1 MADESSKI
9 PEKTVEQIFDER
21 YPLDKWEDSNYSIL
35 DKFSM
40 RGRKGFVTGAAG
52 GLGRNAAAALAQAG
66 ADVALVD
73 LPSQEG
79 KLTELA
85 KDMSERF
92 GTNVIALTCDV
103 TNVEQVAELKTQLV
117 EQLGTVDFAF
127 LNAGVNVPGDDQD
140 ATEEVWTRTININ
153 LNGTYRTGRIAHEIM
168 REHGHGGSLIFT
180 ASLSGHNANYM
191 MGSPTPV
198 NAYGATKAAIME
210 HSRYL
215 AAALAKDGI
224 RSNTISPGYVWSGIF
239 NGRIDM
245 PGHDAMLEVVPMHR
259 FGTND
264 EIASTVLFLASDAS
278 SYVTGT
284 DIRVDGGYSV
294 F

>member
-1 MADESSKI
+1 MAVESSQI

-21 YPLDKWEDSNYSIL
+21 YPLDKWKDSNYSIL

-52 GLGRNAAAALAQAG
+52 GLGRNAAAAL
-66 ADVALVD
+66 VD
-73 LPSQEG
+73 LPSQED

-103 TNVEQVAELKTQLV
+103 TDTVQVAELKTQLV

-210 HSRYL
+210 P
-215 AAALAKDGI
+215 I
-224 RSNTISPGYVWSGIF
+224 RRDFFMFISSWISKPRWLRS
-239 NGRIDM
+239 
-245 PGHDAMLEVVPMHR
+245 H
-259 FGTND
+259 
-264 EIASTVLFLASDAS
+264 
-278 SYVTGT
+278 
-284 DIRVDGGYSV
+284 
-294 F
+294 

>member
-1 MADESSKI
+1 MAEIED
-9 PEKTVEQIFDER
+9 IFDQR
-21 YPLDKWEDSNYSIL
+21 YPLDRWKDPEYSFM

-40 RGRKGFVTGAAG
+40 KGRKGFVTGAAG

-73 LPSQEG
+73 LPAKQER
-79 KLTELA
+79 LEELA
-85 KDMSERF
+85 AEIGARF
-92 GTNVIALTCDV
+92 EVNVIAEPCDV
-103 TNVEQVAELKTQLV
+103 TDPLQVVDLKQHLV
-117 EQLGTVDFAF
+117 DHLGTVDFAF

-140 ATEEVWTRTININ
+140 ATEEVWTKTIEIN
-153 LNGTYRTGRIAHEIM
+153 LNGAYRTARIAHEIM
-168 REHGHGGSLIFT
+168 
-180 ASLSGHNANYM
+180 HNANYM
-191 MGSPTPV
+191 MGGPTPV

-215 AAALAKDGI
+215 AAALARYGI

-245 PGHDAMLEVVPMHR
+245 AGHDAMLEVVPMHR

-264 EIASTVLFLASDAS
+264 EIASAVLFLAS
-278 SYVTGT
+278 GT
-284 DIRVDGGYSV
+284 DLRVDGGYSV

>member
-52 GLGRNAAAALAQAG
+52 GLGRN
-66 ADVALVD
+66 
-73 LPSQEG
+73 
-79 KLTELA
+79 
-85 KDMSERF
+85 
-92 GTNVIALTCDV
+92 ALTCDV

>member
-73 LPSQEG
+73 LPSQED

-103 TNVEQVAELKTQLV
+103 TNVEQVAELKTQLR
-117 EQLGTVDFAF
+117 GT
-127 LNAGVNVPGDDQD
+127 AGHRRLRVPQ
-140 ATEEVWTRTININ
+140 RRSQ
-153 LNGTYRTGRIAHEIM
+153 RTGRRSRRHRRSMDAHHQHQPQ
-168 REHGHGGSLIFT
+168 RHLP
-180 ASLSGHNANYM
+180 YR
-191 MGSPTPV
+191 P
-198 NAYGATKAAIME
+198 
-210 HSRYL
+210 
-215 AAALAKDGI
+215 
-224 RSNTISPGYVWSGIF
+224 
-239 NGRIDM
+239 
-245 PGHDAMLEVVPMHR
+245 HR
-259 FGTND
+259 
-264 EIASTVLFLASDAS
+264 A
-278 SYVTGT
+278 
-284 DIRVDGGYSV
+284 
-294 F
+294 

>member
-21 YPLDKWEDSNYSIL
+21 YPLDKWKDSNYSIL

-73 LPSQEG
+73 LPSQED

-103 TNVEQVAELKTQLV
+103 TDTVQVAELKT
-117 EQLGTVDFAF
+117 
-127 LNAGVNVPGDDQD
+127 
-140 ATEEVWTRTININ
+140 
-153 LNGTYRTGRIAHEIM
+153 
-168 REHGHGGSLIFT
+168 
-180 ASLSGHNANYM
+180 
-191 MGSPTPV
+191 
-198 NAYGATKAAIME
+198 
-210 HSRYL
+210 
-215 AAALAKDGI
+215 
-224 RSNTISPGYVWSGIF
+224 
-239 NGRIDM
+239 
-245 PGHDAMLEVVPMHR
+245 
-259 FGTND
+259 
-264 EIASTVLFLASDAS
+264 
-278 SYVTGT
+278 
-284 DIRVDGGYSV
+284 
-294 F
+294 

>member
-1 MADESSKI
+1 MK
-9 PEKTVEQIFDER
+9 
-21 YPLDKWEDSNYSIL
+21 
-35 DKFSM
+35 
-40 RGRKGFVTGAAG
+40 GRKGFVTGAAG

-73 LPSQEG
+73 LPSKKDQME
-79 KLTELA
+79 ELA
-85 KDMSERF
+85 SEMHALF
-92 GTNVIALTCDV
+92 GTNVIAEPCDI
-103 TNVEQVAELKTQLV
+103 TDPQQVEDLKQRLV
-117 EQLGTVDFAF
+117 DRLGTVDFAF
-127 LNAGVNVPGDDQD
+127 LNAGVNIPGDDQD
-140 ATEEVWTRTININ
+140 AGEEVWGKTIEIN
-153 LNGTYRTGRIAHEIM
+153 LNGAYRTARIAHEIM
-168 REHGHGGSLIFT
+168 REHEHGGSLVFT

-191 MGSPTPV
+191 AGGPTPV

-215 AAALAKDGI
+215 AAALSRYGI

-245 PGHDAMLEVVPMHR
+245 AGHDTMLEVVPMRR

-264 EIASTVLFLASDAS
+264 EIASAVLFLASDAS

-284 DIRVDGGYSV
+284 DLRVDGGYSV
-294 F
+294 Y

>member
-21 YPLDKWEDSNYSIL
+21 YPLDKWKDSNYSIL

-73 LPSQEG
+73 LPSQED

-85 KDMSERF
+85 KDMRERF

-127 LNAGVNVPGDDQD
+127 LTP
-140 ATEEVWTRTININ
+140 ES
-153 LNGTYRTGRIAHEIM
+153 TYRATIKTPPKKYGRAPSTSTSTAPTVPAASRMKSCANTVMAAH
-168 REHGHGGSLIFT
+168 
-180 ASLSGHNANYM
+180 
-191 MGSPTPV
+191 
-198 NAYGATKAAIME
+198 
-210 HSRYL
+210 
-215 AAALAKDGI
+215 
-224 RSNTISPGYVWSGIF
+224 
-239 NGRIDM
+239 
-245 PGHDAMLEVVPMHR
+245 
-259 FGTND
+259 
-264 EIASTVLFLASDAS
+264 
-278 SYVTGT
+278 
-284 DIRVDGGYSV
+284 
-294 F
+294 

>member
-1 MADESSKI
+1 MAVESSQI

-21 YPLDKWEDSNYSIL
+21 YPLDKWKDSNYSIL

-52 GLGRNAAAALAQAG
+52 GLGRNAE
-66 ADVALVD
+66 D
-73 LPSQEG
+73 

>member
-73 LPSQEG
+73 LPSQED

-103 TNVEQVAELKTQLV
+103 TNVEQVA
-117 EQLGTVDFAF
+117 
-127 LNAGVNVPGDDQD
+127 
-140 ATEEVWTRTININ
+140 
-153 LNGTYRTGRIAHEIM
+153 
-168 REHGHGGSLIFT
+168 
-180 ASLSGHNANYM
+180 
-191 MGSPTPV
+191 
-198 NAYGATKAAIME
+198 
-210 HSRYL
+210 
-215 AAALAKDGI
+215 
-224 RSNTISPGYVWSGIF
+224 
-239 NGRIDM
+239 
-245 PGHDAMLEVVPMHR
+245 
-259 FGTND
+259 
-264 EIASTVLFLASDAS
+264 
-278 SYVTGT
+278 
-284 DIRVDGGYSV
+284 
-294 F
+294 

>member
-1 MADESSKI
+1 
-9 PEKTVEQIFDER
+9 
-21 YPLDKWEDSNYSIL
+21 
-35 DKFSM
+35 
-40 RGRKGFVTGAAG
+40 
-52 GLGRNAAAALAQAG
+52 
-66 ADVALVD
+66 
-73 LPSQEG
+73 
-79 KLTELA
+79 
-85 KDMSERF
+85 
-92 GTNVIALTCDV
+92 
-103 TNVEQVAELKTQLV
+103 
-117 EQLGTVDFAF
+117 
-127 LNAGVNVPGDDQD
+127 
-140 ATEEVWTRTININ
+140 
-153 LNGTYRTGRIAHEIM
+153 M

-215 AAALAKDGI
+215 AAALAK
-224 RSNTISPGYVWSGIF
+224 RWHPFQHHLPGYVWSGIF

-284 DIRVDGGYSV
+284 DIRVDGGWRLLITVPHLINGRSQLMCFDRPFIWWWFLEHTATHACGVSTYRQW
-294 F
+294 FRLLQGGA

>member
-1 MADESSKI
+1 MAVESSQI

-21 YPLDKWEDSNYSIL
+21 YPLDKWKDSNYSIL

-73 LPSQEG
+73 LPSQE
-79 KLTELA
+79 
-85 KDMSERF
+85 D
-92 GTNVIALTCDV
+92 NVTDTV
-103 TNVEQVAELKTQLV
+103 QVAELKTQLV

>member
-1 MADESSKI
+1 MAEIED
-9 PEKTVEQIFDER
+9 IFDQR
-21 YPLDKWEDSNYSIL
+21 YPLDRWKDPEYSFMN
-35 DKFSM
+35 KFSM
-40 RGRKGFVTGAAG
+40 KGHKGFVTGAAG

-73 LPSQEG
+73 LPAKQER
-79 KLTELA
+79 LEELA
-85 KDMSERF
+85 AEISARF
-92 GTNVIALTCDV
+92 DVNVIAEPCDV
-103 TNVEQVAELKTQLV
+103 TDPLQVVDLKQRLV
-117 EQLGTVDFAF
+117 DHLGTVDFAF

-140 ATEEVWTRTININ
+140 ATEEVWTKTIEIN
-153 LNGTYRTGRIAHEIM
+153 LNGAYRTARIAHEIM
-168 REHGHGGSLIFT
+168 REHEHGGSLVFT

-191 MGSPTPV
+191 MGGPTPV

-215 AAALAKDGI
+215 AAALARYGI

-245 PGHDAMLEVVPMHR
+245 AGHDAMLEVVPMHR

-264 EIASTVLFLASDAS
+264 EIASAVLFLASDAS

-284 DIRVDGGYSV
+284 DLRVDGGYSV

>member
-1 MADESSKI
+1 MTEIED
-9 PEKTVEQIFDER
+9 IFDER
-21 YPLDKWEDSNYSIL
+21 YPLDRWKDPGYSFM

-40 RGRKGFVTGAAG
+40 KGRKGFVTGAAG

-73 LPSQEG
+73 LPAKQEQ
-79 KLTELA
+79 LEELA
-85 KDMSERF
+85 TEIGTRF
-92 GTNVIALTCDV
+92 GVNVIAEPCDV
-103 TNVEQVAELKTQLV
+103 TDPLQVADLKQRLV
-117 EQLGTVDFAF
+117 NHLGTVDFAF

-140 ATEEVWTRTININ
+140 ATEEVWTKTIEIN
-153 LNGTYRTGRIAHEIM
+153 LNGAYRTARIAHEIM
-168 REHGHGGSLIFT
+168 REHNHGGSLVFT

-191 MGSPTPV
+191 MGGPTPV

-215 AAALAKDGI
+215 AAALARYGI

-245 PGHDAMLEVVPMHR
+245 AGHDAMLEVVPMHR

-264 EIASTVLFLASDAS
+264 EIASAVLFLASDAS

-284 DIRVDGGYSV
+284 DLRVDGGYSV

>member
-1 MADESSKI
+1 M
-9 PEKTVEQIFDER
+9 
-21 YPLDKWEDSNYSIL
+21 
-35 DKFSM
+35 
-40 RGRKGFVTGAAG
+40 
-52 GLGRNAAAALAQAG
+52 
-66 ADVALVD
+66 
-73 LPSQEG
+73 
-79 KLTELA
+79 
-85 KDMSERF
+85 
-92 GTNVIALTCDV
+92 
-103 TNVEQVAELKTQLV
+103 

-210 HSRYL
+210 HSRYR

-239 NGRIDM
+239 NGRSDM

>member
-1 MADESSKI
+1 MAGIED
-9 PEKTVEQIFDER
+9 IFDER
-21 YPLDKWEDSNYSIL
+21 YPLDRWKDPGYSFM

-40 RGRKGFVTGAAG
+40 KGRKGFVTGAAG
-52 GLGRNAAAALAQAG
+52 GLGRNAAAALSQAG

-73 LPSQEG
+73 LPAKQER
-79 KLTELA
+79 LEELA
-85 KDMSERF
+85 AEIGARF
-92 GTNVIALTCDV
+92 GVNVIAEPCDV
-103 TNVEQVAELKTQLV
+103 TDPLQVVDLKQRLV
-117 EQLGTVDFAF
+117 DHLGTVDFAF

-140 ATEEVWTRTININ
+140 ATEEVWTKTIEIN
-153 LNGTYRTGRIAHEIM
+153 LNGAYRTARIAHEIM
-168 REHGHGGSLIFT
+168 REHEHGGSLVFT

-191 MGSPTPV
+191 MGGPTPV

-215 AAALAKDGI
+215 AAALARYGI

-245 PGHDAMLEVVPMHR
+245 TGHDAMLEVVPMHR

-264 EIASTVLFLASDAS
+264 EIASAVLFLASDAS

-284 DIRVDGGYSV
+284 DLRVDGGYSV

>member
-73 LPSQEG
+73 LPSQED

-103 TNVEQVAELKTQLV
+103 TDTVQVAELKTQLV

-180 ASLSGHNANYM
+180 ASLSD
-191 MGSPTPV
+191 T
-198 NAYGATKAAIME
+198 T
-210 HSRYL
+210 R
-215 AAALAKDGI
+215 
-224 RSNTISPGYVWSGIF
+224 T
-239 NGRIDM
+239 
-245 PGHDAMLEVVPMHR
+245 
-259 FGTND
+259 T
-264 EIASTVLFLASDAS
+264 
-278 SYVTGT
+278 
-284 DIRVDGGYSV
+284 
-294 F
+294 